1 MIKISDKASNLK
13 QSGIRAASKRCAELD
28 GINLG
33 QGICDLPILDEI
45 KQAAYNAIENNK
57 NIYSACEGVAPLR
70 EKVTKKIQAFNKIP
84 VEKEN
89 VLISHGATGAFIAA
103 VTATLNPGDE
113 VILFEPFYG
122 YHKGILQLQ
131 NISTKQVKINVD
143 DFSIDM
149 NELEAAINN
158 KTRAIL
164 ICTPCN
170 PAGKVF
176 SKQEL
181 LNIGHLAEKNNLMLI
196 TDEIYEYI
204 TYPGYEHVSIAA
216 LENFKERTITISGF
230 SKTYNMTG
238 WRLGYVSAPQ
248 KIIEKMALIQDL
260 LYVCPST
267 PLQYAA
273 ISALDLPQAYYTEM
287 SALYLKKRDYVV
299 NALRAMGFKV
309 TMPQGAYYLLA
320 DFSTLNFKDDEEA
333 ANFFIE
339 KAKVAT
345 VTGRSFYGNP
355 NDGKNIVR
363 ICFAMSEEKLT
374 KAMEQLQ
381 KALSSQKRDVL

>member
-1 MIKISDKASNLK
+1 MIKLSDKAKNLK
-13 QSGIRAASKRCAELD
+13 QSGIRAASKRCAELN

-45 KQAAYNAIENNK
+45 KQAAYSAIKNNK
-57 NIYSACEGVAPLR
+57 NIYSACEGIMPLR
-70 EKVTKKIQAFNKIP
+70 EKVTKKIQAFNNIP

-103 VTATLNPGDE
+103 ITATLNPGDE

-131 NISTKQVKINVD
+131 NINAKYVKINSD

-149 NELEAAINN
+149 AELEDAINN

-170 PAGKVF
+170 PAGKIF

-181 LNIGHLAEKNNLMLI
+181 LTIGHLAEKNNLMLI

-204 TYPGYEHVSIAA
+204 TYPGHEHTSIAA

-238 WRLGYVSAPQ
+238 WRLGYVSGPE

-273 ISALDLPQAYYTEM
+273 LSALDLPQTYYSEM
-287 SALYLKKRDYVV
+287 TDLYLKKRDYIV
-299 NALRAMGFKV
+299 NALRTMGLKV

-320 DFSTLNFKDDEEA
+320 DFSALNFNNDIEA
-333 ANFFIE
+333 ANFLIE
-339 KAKVAT
+339 EAKVAT
-345 VTGRSFYGNP
+345 VTGRSFYENP
-355 NDGKNIVR
+355 DDGKNILR
-363 ICFAMSEEKLT
+363 ICFAMNEDKLT
-374 KAMEQLQ
+374 KAIQQLQ
-381 KALSSQKRDVL
+381 KALG

>member
-1 MIKISDKASNLK
+1 MIKLSDKAKNLK
-13 QSGIRAASKRCAELD
+13 QSGIRSASLRCSELN

-45 KQAAYNAIENNK
+45 KQAAFDAIRNNK
-57 NIYSACEGVAPLR
+57 NLYSACEGIMPLR
-70 EKVTKKIQAFNKIP
+70 EKVTNKIQNFNNIP
-84 VEKEN
+84 VETEN
-89 VLISHGATGAFIAA
+89 VLITHGATGAFISTI
-103 VTATLNPGDE
+103 TATLNPGDE

-122 YHKGILQLQ
+122 YHKGILQLH
-131 NISTKQVKINVD
+131 NISAKYVKINVD

-149 NELEAAINN
+149 AELEAAINN

-170 PAGKVF
+170 PAGKIF

-181 LNIGHLAEKNNLMLI
+181 LAIGHLAEKNNLMLI

-204 TYPGYEHVSIAA
+204 TYPGHEHTSIAA

-238 WRLGYVSAPQ
+238 WRLGYVSGPQ

-260 LYVCPST
+260 LYICPST

-273 ISALDLPQAYYTEM
+273 IATLDLPQTYYSEM
-287 SALYLKKRDYVV
+287 ADLYLKKRDYVV
-299 NALRAMGFKV
+299 SQLRDMGFKV

-320 DFSTLNFKDDEEA
+320 DFSELNFKDDIEA
-333 ANFFIE
+333 ANFLME

-345 VTGRSFYGNP
+345 VTGRSFYENP
-355 NDGKNIVR
+355 DDGKYILR
-363 ICFAMSEEKLT
+363 ICFAMNEDKLT
-374 KAMEQLQ
+374 KAMQQLQ
-381 KALSSQKRDVL
+381 EALG